1 MNQEN
6 FLLSKRAEALKD
18 DIVFVDLRID
28 YAFKLIFG
36 TPGNEDLLLLLLDS
50 ILPEKHIRSVELA
63 STDQVGDSPLGRKSI
78 YDIRCTAECGDF
90 VVEMQFERQD
100 DFADRMVFYSSFPLR
115 SRLLKGG
122 DSYKLTPLYII
133 GILDFILPEVESNDE
148 AINHYMIRTQKGI
161 SLTES
166 LHYVTVEL
174 PKISRDLHKLESRA
188 EKLFYTIKNIGKMK
202 SVPEELNGI
211 GFEKIFEITKFAAMS
226 NKTQEEYLAE
236 FMAEMDARSQLRTA
250 RNDGL
255 EEGRSEGRAE
265 GRIEG
270 RAEGKAIGREEGRL
284 EAKLETAK
292 NLKSMNLSIEAI
304 AAATGL
310 TEDQVR
316 QL

>member
-1 MNQEN
+1 M
-6 FLLSKRAEALKD
+6 
-18 DIVFVDLRID
+18 
-28 YAFKLIFG
+28 
-36 TPGNEDLLLLLLDS
+36 
-50 ILPEKHIRSVELA
+50 
-63 STDQVGDSPLGRKSI
+63 
-78 YDIRCTAECGDF
+78 
-90 VVEMQFERQD
+90 
-100 DFADRMVFYSSFPLR
+100 
-115 SRLLKGG
+115 KGG
-122 DSYKLTPLYII
+122 ESYKLTPLYII

-148 AINHYMIRTQKGI
+148 AINHYMIRSKKGI

-211 GFEKIFEITKFAAMS
+211 GFEKIFEITKFAAMD

-265 GRIEG
+265 GEAIGLKKGRKEGLEKGRIEG
-270 RAEGKAIGREEGRL
+270 EMKAR
-284 EAKLETAK
+284 LETAK

>member
-6 FLLSKRAEALKD
+6 FILSKRAKALKD

-50 ILPEKHIRSVELA
+50 ILPEKHISRVELA

-78 YDIRCTAECGDF
+78 YDIRCTAECGEF

-122 DSYKLTPLYII
+122 DSYKLTPLYVI
-133 GILDFILPEVESNDE
+133 GIMDFILPDVVPNDDV
-148 AINHYMIRTQKGI
+148 INHYMIRNRKGN

-166 LHYVTVEL
+166 LNYVTMEL
-174 PKISRDLHKLESRA
+174 PKVKRNLGDLEDRA
-188 EKLFYTIKNIGKMK
+188 QKLFYTIRHLGDMK
-202 SVPEELNGI
+202 EVPSGLRDI
-211 GFEKIFEITKFAAMS
+211 GFEKIFEITKFAAMDS
-226 NKTQEEYLAE
+226 KTQEEYLAE

-255 EEGRSEGRAE
+255 EEGRSEGEAVGLEKGRKE
-265 GRIEG
+265 GLEQG
-270 RAEGKAIGREEGRL
+270 RF
-284 EAKLETAK
+284 EAKLETAR
-292 NLKSMNLSIEAI
+292 NLKSMNLGLESIAT
-304 AAATGL
+304 ATGL

>member
-6 FLLSKRAEALKD
+6 FLLSKRAKALKD

-78 YDIRCTAECGDF
+78 YDIRCTAECGEF

-100 DFADRMVFYSSFPLR
+100 DFADRMIFYSSFPLR
-115 SRLLKGG
+115 SRLMKGG
-122 DSYKLTPLYII
+122 ESYKLTPLYII

-148 AINHYMIRTQKGI
+148 AINHYMIRSKKGI

-211 GFEKIFEITKFAAMS
+211 GFEKIFEITKFAAMD

-255 EEGRSEGRAE
+255 EEGE
-265 GRIEG
+265 
-270 RAEGKAIGREEGRL
+270 AIGLEKGEAIGLEKGRL
-284 EAKLETAK
+284 EARLETAK
-292 NLKSMNLSIEAI
+292 NLKSMGLSIKDI
-304 AAATGL
+304 MAATGL
-310 TEDQVR
+310 TEGQVK